1 MQTNGVIFL
10 PVVVKG
16 ATRVGGNVRRWLP
29 ANTATQQ
36 TRHIHPM
43 LEHCCVSVDDGGPTM
58 YQHWVNV
65 SCLLLVGKAQSCCIV
80 CIGLLTKHADWP
92 KRSTARELTTK
103 LTARELNICL
113 NSTSM
118 YNTRCLFAT

>member
-1 MQTNGVIFL
+1 M
-10 PVVVKG
+10 
-16 ATRVGGNVRRWLP
+16 RRGS
-29 ANTATQQ
+29 QQ

-43 LEHCCVSVDDGGPTM
+43 LVQCCVSVADSGPTM

-92 KRSTARELTTK
+92 TFTERSTAREITAK
-103 LTARELNICL
+103 LTARELNFLFL

-118 YNTRCLFAT
+118 YNTRCLFVT

>member
-1 MQTNGVIFL
+1 MVADKRRHLSARGCQTCH
-10 PVVVKG
+10 
-16 ATRVGGNVRRWLP
+16 AHRRECEP
-29 ANTATQQ
+29 GSQQ

-43 LEHCCVSVDDGGPTM
+43 LVQCCVSVADSGPAM

-92 KRSTARELTTK
+92 TFTKRSTAREITAE
-103 LTARELNICL
+103 LTARELKN
-113 NSTSM
+113 
-118 YNTRCLFAT
+118 F

>member
-1 MQTNGVIFL
+1 MSVNWLQTNGVIYL

-16 ATRVGGNVRRWLP
+16 ATRVGGNVRGDS
-29 ANTATQQ
+29 QQ

-43 LEHCCVSVDDGGPTM
+43 LVQYCVGLADSGPTM

-65 SCLLLVGKAQSCCIV
+65 SCLLLIGKAQSCCIV

-92 KRSTARELTTK
+92 IRSTARELTAE
-103 LTARELNICL
+103 LTARELKNCIKF
-113 NSTSM
+113 
-118 YNTRCLFAT
+118 YIYV

>member
-1 MQTNGVIFL
+1 
-10 PVVVKG
+10 
-16 ATRVGGNVRRWLP
+16 
-29 ANTATQQ
+29 
-36 TRHIHPM
+36 
-43 LEHCCVSVDDGGPTM
+43 M

-92 KRSTARELTTK
+92 IRSTARELTAE
-103 LTARELNICL
+103 LTARELKICL

-118 YNTRCLFAT
+118 YNTRCLFATLIAKKKHRIIHGDIRYNLIISVTIIFL